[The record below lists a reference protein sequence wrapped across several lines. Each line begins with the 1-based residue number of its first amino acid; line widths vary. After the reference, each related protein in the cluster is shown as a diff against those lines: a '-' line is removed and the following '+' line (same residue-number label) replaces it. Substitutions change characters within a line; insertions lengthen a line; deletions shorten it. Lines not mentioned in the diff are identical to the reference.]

1 MERYFILDKYNTWYD
16 WSLIL
21 TSKDVTPPEPNTHY
35 VTLDGMSGSLD
46 LSEALTGEITYKDR
60 HISASFWTDYG
71 TRTDREKL
79 LRDIRSSLHGRKV
92 KIIEPDDTSHY
103 FVGRITIKSVVN
115 NLAYATF
122 TLEATCE
129 PWRYDIDNSVRTIE
143 VNSNTVSNV
152 VLRLQG
158 VKTVTP
164 IITVTGTVNVV
175 YKGVKTALIEGSYM
189 ISDIRLHQGVNIVGV
204 SGNGSVTF
212 TYREADL

>member
-1 MERYFILDKYNTWYD
+1 MERYFIIDKYNTWYD

-60 HISASFWTDYG
+60 HISATFWTDYG
-71 TRTDREKL
+71 TRKDREKL
-79 LRDIRSSLHGRKV
+79 LKDIRSTLHGRKV
-92 KIIEPDDTSHY
+92 KIIEPDDMSHY
-103 FVGRITIKSVVN
+103 FVGRITIKSVIN

-129 PWRYDIDNSVRTIE
+129 PWRYDIEDSVRTIE

-175 YKGVKTALIEGSYM
+175 YNGVKTALIDGSYM
-189 ISDIRLHQGVNIVGV
+189 ISDIRLHQGVNVVGV